1 MKSSSIEVYYI
12 LDVSFV
18 SMFGLTVSVKRYRR
32 SLCENKIYDEEKIND
47 LRKQIEIHYDLE
59 EQQLKDYATFI
70 KENINL
76 IC

>member
-1 MKSSSIEVYYI
+1 
-12 LDVSFV
+12 
-18 SMFGLTVSVKRYRR
+18 MFGLTVSVKRYRR

>member
-1 MKSSSIEVYYI
+1 
-12 LDVSFV
+12 
-18 SMFGLTVSVKRYRR
+18 MFGLTVSVKRYRR

-76 IC
+76 ICLLL